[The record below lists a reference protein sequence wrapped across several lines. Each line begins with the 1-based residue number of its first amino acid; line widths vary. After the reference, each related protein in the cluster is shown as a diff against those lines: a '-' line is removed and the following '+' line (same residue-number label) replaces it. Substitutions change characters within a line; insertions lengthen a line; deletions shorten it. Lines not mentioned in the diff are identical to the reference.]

1 MWLICLKPQM
11 DQSAG
16 LGWNLS
22 LLPPA
27 GCPEAAAAPALQEGC
42 GVSLPG
48 LPAPPCFKET
58 ECPVQPQPVGSLVGP
73 RPPGPLQTQS
83 AAETPPPLP
92 FARGL
97 GLRDLRLGEVGLE
110 DGPSPSR
117 KMQPSQGS
125 LLGSGTGRNRKKWP
139 SLSGCGVGATPPKG
153 KSRPQQAHRTEAA
166 TPVQPGF
173 RPAPAWRRLEA
184 LIMFAGCLQYKPRC
198 PESP

>member
-1 MWLICLKPQM
+1 MRLICLKPQM

-27 GCPEAAAAPALQEGC
+27 GCPEAAAAQALQEGC
-42 GVSLPG
+42 GVSLLG

-73 RPPGPLQTQS
+73 RLPGPLQTQS

-117 KMQPSQGS
+117 KMQPSRGTCWALGQG
-125 LLGSGTGRNRKKWP
+125 GTGRNGRP
-139 SLSGCGVGATPPKG
+139 FPDVGWEQNLPKG
-153 KSRPQQAHRTEAA
+153 KAGPSRHTGPRRPPPSSLGSAQRQPGADSRP
-166 TPVQPGF
+166 
-173 RPAPAWRRLEA
+173 
-184 LIMFAGCLQYKPRC
+184 
-198 PESP
+198 